1 MKTCEFE
8 FWSYNRKSGRQS
20 YFFLITMGNPLSTSW
35 SASLPYLPGYYPSEQ
50 SQVQMQTI
58 KGKNTHYRP
67 VQLLHQDGVDP
78 PGGGG
83 VRISS
88 IVSFSLGVNGAP
100 LTKSRAMMWTLV
112 FCLCFLYAQNPP
124 ATPATR
130 SCPKPH
136 IIRMDLRRKLL
147 LQNDGTF
154 RLFNWPVKATR
165 LQSAY
170 QILEHKVLS
179 PQNHPRAFWRY
190 LCQFSQ
196 PESHHG
202 STTSQ
207 ILSACQFWMV
217 SDSKDN

>member
-1 MKTCEFE
+1 MIWIKIYIFQRKKLNKKTPVGMLTWRLWIWILELQQKI
-8 FWSYNRKSGRQS
+8 RGQS
-20 YFFLITMGNPLSTSW
+20 YFFLITKGNPLSTKFISIPSILARVLPIRAEP
-35 SASLPYLPGYYPSEQ
+35 SANA
-50 SQVQMQTI
+50 TI

-100 LTKSRAMMWTLV
+100 LTRSRAMMWTLV

-136 IIRMDLRRKLL
+136 IISMDLRRKLL
-147 LQNDGTF
+147 
-154 RLFNWPVKATR
+154 
-165 LQSAY
+165 
-170 QILEHKVLS
+170 
-179 PQNHPRAFWRY
+179 
-190 LCQFSQ
+190 
-196 PESHHG
+196 
-202 STTSQ
+202 
-207 ILSACQFWMV
+207 
-217 SDSKDN
+217 